1 MRIILTATD
10 AALFDA
16 WVRHCGDLP
25 EVTFYRGSIL
35 DLTVD
40 AVVSPANSFGF
51 MDGGIDQVYRDFF
64 GRKVEQDLQSRIK
77 ADHDGELLVGHAVL
91 VHTYNTKIPFLIAA
105 PTMRVPSPITGT
117 SNAYLAARAAV
128 SKFLPMEYWRWV
140 PRHDQSTW
148 TLAFP
153 GMGTGV
159 GQLPPDIC
167 AKQVRAAILDV
178 CRGQKFP
185 DRLADAHLRQMA
197 MTKENPGFT
206 VD

>member
-105 PTMRVPSPITGT
+105 PTMRVPSPSPVRPMPISLLAPPSPSFCRWNTGDGCRVMINRHGHWHSPAWEPVSANCLRISVPNRFVQRFST
-117 SNAYLAARAAV
+117 FAVARNFRIG
-128 SKFLPMEYWRWV
+128 SLTLTCGKWR
-140 PRHDQSTW
+140 
-148 TLAFP
+148 
-153 GMGTGV
+153 
-159 GQLPPDIC
+159 
-167 AKQVRAAILDV
+167 
-178 CRGQKFP
+178 
-185 DRLADAHLRQMA
+185 
-197 MTKENPGFT
+197 
-206 VD
+206 